1 MANFGSCVDWV
12 LRLEDRMLSGVVKDL
27 GDGGG
32 LTRFGIAQTKNPTVD
47 ASFYT
52 TDVATALETAKNVYW
67 QKYWTPINGL
77 LLPTDELA
85 ATILSFAVNDGVHR
99 AVELLQG
106 VLGVTQDGDLGQMT
120 RFAISQQDPAEIAS
134 KLRERQSQFYR
145 DLAAKDPS
153 KAKDLVGWLRRAAA
167 IYPQIP
173 T

>member
-1 MANFGSCVDWV
+1 MANFGSCVDWL
-12 LRLEDRMLSGVVKDL
+12 LRLEDRTLSGVVKDL

-32 LTRFGIAQTKNPTVD
+32 LTRFGITQRSNPAVGV
-47 ASFYT
+47 AFYT
-52 TDVATALETAKNVYW
+52 TDVDSALEMAKNVYW

-77 LLPTDELA
+77 MLPTDELA

-106 VLGVTQDGDLGQMT
+106 VLGVTQDGDLGHVT
-120 RFAISQQDPAEIAS
+120 LFAIGQQDPAEIAS

-145 DLAAKDPS
+145 DIAVKDPS
-153 KAKDLVGWLRRAAA
+153 KTKDLVGWLRRAAA